1 MTAEIANK
9 IREVLQ
15 GYYPGEAYKLT
26 GVLGTR
32 FSNAMMGVFAKTE
45 DRVVLEALE
54 SVCNSSDTLPSIP
67 MIRKAAKEIS
77 NRIPNYVALPAPE
90 QEPANPDL
98 IASLL
103 AAAKKR
109 AKERREARHERD
121 IDPNDADYYR
131 VPPELVAFA
140 RRLFPEIS
148 LAQITRNG
156 PELSEVLRQRGKLDG
171 HDLRLMMDNHT
182 GLIYEFVRYKKKQGN
197 KREGSV

>member
-26 GVLGTR
+26 GVPGTR
-32 FSNAMMGVFAKTE
+32 FSNAMMAVFSKTE
-45 DRVVLEALE
+45 DSAILAALE
-54 SVCNSSDTLPSIP
+54 NVCNSSDTLPSIP
-67 MIRKAAKEIS
+67 MIRKAVKEIS
-77 NRIPNYVALPAPE
+77 NRVPEYVALPEPE
-90 QEPANPDL
+90 QEPVNPDL
-98 IASLL
+98 IANLL
-103 AAAKKR
+103 VAAKKL
-109 AKERREARHERD
+109 AKERREARNERD
-121 IDPNDADYYR
+121 IDPNDADYYQL
-131 VPPELVAFA
+131 PPELVAFA

-148 LAQITRNG
+148 LSQIARNR